1 MAIETLYTAHA
12 VSTGGRRGHT
22 QTEDGV
28 VSFDLTLPGS
38 MGGEANPGTTT
49 PEDLFAAG
57 YAACFGGAVDF
68 QSKQLKL
75 VPESLEIKCAVSIG
89 KRAEG
94 DGFGLAVE
102 MEAVVGGLSQEDA
115 EKIVA
120 AGHAFC
126 PYSRAVKGNID
137 VTVKTTV
144 V

>member
-1 MAIETLYTAHA
+1 MAIETLYTARA

-22 QTEDGV
+22 QNESGI
-28 VSFDLTLPGS
+28 VSFDLSVPGS
-38 MGGEANPGTTT
+38 MGGEGKPDTTT

-75 VPESLEIKCAVSIG
+75 VPESLEIHCAVSIG

-94 DGFGLAVE
+94 DGFGLAVDI
-102 MEAVVGGLSQEDA
+102 EAKVGGLSQEDA
-115 EKIVA
+115 EKIVN

-137 VTVKTTV
+137 VTVKATV